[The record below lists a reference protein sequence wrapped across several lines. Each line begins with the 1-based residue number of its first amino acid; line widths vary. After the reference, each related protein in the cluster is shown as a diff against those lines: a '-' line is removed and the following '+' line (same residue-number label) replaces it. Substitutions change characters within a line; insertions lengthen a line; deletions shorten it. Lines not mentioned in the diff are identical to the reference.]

1 DQQRSRLEAA
11 KFIDANAGPDRLM
24 AIANFGGSL
33 QIAQNFTADAERL
46 KQVVRGAKIS
56 ATSTTETAGLP
67 CIGGMADFGLRT
79 MMYGLINM
87 AKGLTE
93 VPGRKTL
100 VLFTS
105 GFPLSAE
112 MRSEL
117 TAAIDACNKSNV
129 AVYPIDVRGLVAPSV
144 PFGPRGA
151 LMLPG

>member
-1 DQQRSRLEAA
+1 
-11 KFIDANAGPDRLM
+11 M
-24 AIANFGGSL
+24 ATTTRN
-33 QIAQNFTADAERL
+33 
-46 KQVVRGAKIS
+46 RGAKIS
-56 ATSTTETAGLP
+56 ATTTTETAGLP
-67 CIGGMADFGLRT
+67 RIGGMADFGIRT

-117 TAAIDACNKSNV
+117 TAEPSEGKRDAVGPPRSRR
-129 AVYPIDVRGLVAPSV
+129 IWLRREDEGLIVEV
-144 PFGPRGA
+144 GP
-151 LMLPG
+151 